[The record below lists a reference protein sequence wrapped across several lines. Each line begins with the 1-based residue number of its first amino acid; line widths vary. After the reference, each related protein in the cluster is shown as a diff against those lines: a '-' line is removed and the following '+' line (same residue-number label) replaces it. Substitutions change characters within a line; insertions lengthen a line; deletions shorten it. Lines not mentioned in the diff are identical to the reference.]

1 MRLLHTADW
10 HLGRTLCGQPFLE
23 EQAWYLFGPF
33 LDIVKTTRPDA
44 VIVAGDIYD
53 RAVPPADA
61 VELLGD
67 VLQRIVRGLRI
78 PVVMI
83 PGNHDDD
90 RRLAFAAD
98 LLRDSGLFIADSALG
113 EAFPFADAHGAVTI
127 LAAGYGT
134 PAVIATLLGPEAEVA
149 DHDAGFAAMTARVRS
164 LVPPRSRSVLV
175 AHAFVQGGLT
185 SESERA
191 LQVGGTG
198 AVSAAHLAGFDYVAL
213 GHLHRRQA
221 LDGGRI
227 AYSGSPLAYS
237 FSEAGEAK
245 SVSLVVL
252 GRDGLVTAE
261 AITVAPRRQLRSI
274 HGTLAEVLAA
284 ADEPHMAN
292 GGREDWLQV
301 TLTDRAYGAKP
312 LLNERY
318 PSVLD
323 LRFEAAAAAP
333 QGAAPARVGD
343 DPLGLFEAF
352 WRTVGGDALGAE
364 ERRLAAAAI
373 TAAAAK
379 EA

>member
-23 EQAWYLFGPF
+23 EQAWTLFGPF

-44 VIVAGDIYD
+44 VLVAGDIYD

-61 VELLGD
+61 VELLGA
-67 VLQRIVRGLRI
+67 VLERIVRGLRI

-83 PGNHDDD
+83 PGNHDDE
-90 RRLAFAAD
+90 RRLAFAAN

-127 LAAGYGT
+127 LAAGYGS
-134 PAVIATLLGPEAEVA
+134 PAVIASLLGAGAEVA
-149 DHDAGFAAMTARVRS
+149 DHDAGFAAMTARVRG
-164 LVPPRSRSVLV
+164 LIRPQSRSVLV

-185 SESERA
+185 SDSERG

-237 FSEAGEAK
+237 FSEAGEEK
-245 SVSLVVL
+245 SVSLVEL
-252 GRDGLVTAE
+252 GRDGRVSAE
-261 AITVAPRRQLRSI
+261 AITVAPRRRLRTLR
-274 HGTLAEVLAA
+274 GTLAEVLAA
-284 ADEPHMAN
+284 ADQP
-292 GGREDWLQV
+292 GREDWLQV

-323 LRFEAAAAAP
+323 LRFDTSPIAAEVAAP
-333 QGAAPARVGD
+333 GRIGD

-373 TAAAAK
+373 AAAAAK

>member
-10 HLGRTLCGQPFLE
+10 HLGRTLCGQSYLE

-33 LDIVKTTRPDA
+33 LDIVRTTRPDA

-53 RAVPPADA
+53 RTVPPADA
-61 VELLGD
+61 VALLGD
-67 VLQRIVRGLRI
+67 VLGRIVRGLRI

-90 RRLAFAAD
+90 RRLAFAAE

-113 EAFPFADAHGAVTI
+113 EAFPFADAHGPVTI
-127 LAAGYGT
+127 LAAGYGS
-134 PAVIATLLGPEAEVA
+134 PAVIGALLGPEAEVA
-149 DHDAGFAAMTARVRS
+149 DHDAGFAAMAARVRA

-237 FSEAGEAK
+237 FAEANEAK
-245 SVSLVVL
+245 SVSLVEL
-252 GRDGLVTAE
+252 GRDGQVNTE
-261 AITVAPRRQLRSI
+261 AITVAPRRRLRTI
-274 HGTLAEVLAA
+274 RGTLAEVLAA
-284 ADEPHMAN
+284 ADEPATAH

-301 TLTDRAYGAKP
+301 ILTDRAYGAKP

-323 LRFEAAAAAP
+323 LRFEAAAAP
-333 QGAAPARVGD
+333 QAAAPARVGD
-343 DPLGLFEAF
+343 DPLSLFEAF
-352 WRTVGGDALGAE
+352 WRTVGGDALGE
-364 ERRLAAAAI
+364 EDRRLAAAAI

-379 EA
+379 EG

>member
-23 EQAWYLFGPF
+23 EQAWTLFGPF

-61 VELLGD
+61 VELLGT
-67 VLQRIVRGLRI
+67 VLERIVRGLRI

-83 PGNHDDD
+83 PGNHDDE
-90 RRLAFAAD
+90 RRLAFAAN

-113 EAFPFADAHGAVTI
+113 EAFPFADAHGPVTI
-127 LAAGYGT
+127 LAAGYGS
-134 PAVIATLLGPEAEVA
+134 PAVIASLLGSGAEVA
-149 DHDAGFAAMTARVRS
+149 DHDAGFAAMTARVRG
-164 LVPPRSRSVLV
+164 LIRPQSRSVLV

-185 SESERA
+185 SESERG

-237 FSEAGEAK
+237 FSEAGEEK
-245 SVSLVVL
+245 SVSLVEL
-252 GRDGLVTAE
+252 GRDGRVSAE
-261 AITVAPRRQLRSI
+261 AITVAPRRRLRTLR
-274 HGTLAEVLAA
+274 GTLAEVLAA
-284 ADEPHMAN
+284 ADQP
-292 GGREDWLQV
+292 GREDWLQV
-301 TLTDRAYGAKP
+301 TLTDRAYGAKA

-323 LRFEAAAAAP
+323 LRFDTAPIAAEAAAR
-333 QGAAPARVGD
+333 GRIGD

-373 TAAAAK
+373 AAAAAK

>member
-23 EQAWYLFGPF
+23 EQAWTLFGPF
-33 LDIVKTTRPDA
+33 LDIVKTTRPDV

-61 VELLGD
+61 VELLGT
-67 VLQRIVRGLRI
+67 VLERIVRGLRI

-83 PGNHDDD
+83 PGNHDDE
-90 RRLAFAAD
+90 RRLAFAAN

-113 EAFPFADAHGAVTI
+113 EAFPFADAHGPVTI
-127 LAAGYGT
+127 LAAGYGS
-134 PAVIATLLGPEAEVA
+134 PAVIASLLGSGAEVA
-149 DHDAGFAAMTARVRS
+149 DHDAGFAAMTARVRG
-164 LVPPRSRSVLV
+164 LIRPQSRSVLV

-185 SESERA
+185 SESERG

-237 FSEAGEAK
+237 FSEAGEEK
-245 SVSLVVL
+245 SVSLVEL
-252 GRDGLVTAE
+252 GRDGRVSAE
-261 AITVAPRRQLRSI
+261 AITVAPRRRLRTLR
-274 HGTLAEVLAA
+274 GTLAEVLAA
-284 ADEPHMAN
+284 ADQP
-292 GGREDWLQV
+292 GREDWLQV
-301 TLTDRAYGAKP
+301 TLTDRAYGAKA

-323 LRFEAAAAAP
+323 LRFDTAPIAAEAAAR
-333 QGAAPARVGD
+333 GRIGD

-373 TAAAAK
+373 AAAAAK